1 VAEAHYEEALESA
14 TVAARSA
21 TASERREIAAITG
34 SLGVAKQFSGDREGA
49 ALQFRRQLE
58 VVSDL
63 GDPVTAISPLSNLGN
78 VLRILGRHDEA
89 KAALEEG
96 LRLAVDEHYDT
107 ILPALNINLGV
118 LHRQLGESTVPG
130 ATSKPLRSWRE
141 SAVDCLWRYWR
152 RSRSDASNWRAG
164 PWPLRGRTAELTDP
178 GSGRPLASGDDARL
192 TDMGRRA
199 ADAHRGGLHWRGPR
213 ARAGGVARQ
222 RHQSA
227 VVDRG

>member
-1 VAEAHYEEALESA
+1 VLTRGGVALQEGRYTVAEAHYEEALESA

-118 LHRQLGESTVPG
+118 LHRQLGESTV
-130 ATSKPLRSWRE
+130 ARRHFEAAAKLARE
-141 SAVDCLWRYWR
+141 
-152 RSRSDASNWRAG
+152 
-164 PWPLRGRTAELTDP
+164 RGRLPLEV
-178 GSGRPLASGDDARL
+178 LASFQLGRLELESGTVAAAREH
-192 TDMGRRA
+192 GG
-199 ADAHRGGLHWRGPR
+199 AH
-213 ARAGGVARQ
+213 
-222 RHQSA
+222 
-227 VVDRG
+227 